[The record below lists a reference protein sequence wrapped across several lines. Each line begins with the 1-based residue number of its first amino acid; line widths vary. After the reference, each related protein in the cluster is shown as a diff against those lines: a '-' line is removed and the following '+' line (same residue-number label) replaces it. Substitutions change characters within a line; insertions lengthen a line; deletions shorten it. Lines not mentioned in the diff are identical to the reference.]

1 MSPSL
6 MSEKNQFQVSKL
18 HTSHISQSMSLFL
31 VIVSQELLQVQISTS
46 HGLKLEVLGLEGG
59 FKPLVAQLLYMLYQY
74 KLLLISRNH
83 VSGASEYMLLNQLQT
98 MKAK

>member
-1 MSPSL
+1 

-59 FKPLVAQLLYMLYQY
+59 LNLSWHNYCIYY
-74 KLLLISRNH
+74 ISISCCLSAEIMCRVPRNIC
-83 VSGASEYMLLNQLQT
+83 Y
-98 MKAK
+98 